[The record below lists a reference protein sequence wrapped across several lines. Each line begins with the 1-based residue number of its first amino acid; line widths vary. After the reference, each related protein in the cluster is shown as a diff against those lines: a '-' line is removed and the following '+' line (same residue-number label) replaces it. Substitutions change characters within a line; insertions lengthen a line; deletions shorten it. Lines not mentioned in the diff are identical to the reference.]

1 MYHDMKLD
9 ADRPAGAGEWIRAG
23 RGLGV
28 SAVGSSRERSSRGL

>member
-23 RGLGV
+23 RGSG
-28 SAVGSSRERSSRGL
+28 GSDGL